1 MVIRMEQIVGIR
13 ADANEKIAMGHIM
26 RCITI
31 AKQMKNLR
39 QKTIFFT
46 ADSYAHDLLE
56 AAGMEYICLNT
67 AWDRMEEEVKRL
79 REELEKAGCRKLLV
93 DSYQV
98 TGTYF
103 DKLRDICKIIYI
115 DDCFEEVYPVDM
127 VINYNAYHV
136 RFPYRKAYEGKAKLL
151 LGTTY
156 VPLREE
162 FQKAYFQKA
171 GIEPKFQVSPLFI
184 SGREEKAFRFLKQRI
199 DEKKGKAS
207 IFLSSGGG
215 DTYDA
220 LSGILV
226 STAKEEAFCRAVFHV
241 VVGKFHPNREKL
253 EGMAK
258 DNPAIKLH
266 YNVGNMAELMEECDV
281 AVSAAGTVLFELCAM
296 QIPTVFFVC
305 ADNQMYDSEFFAQE
319 ERMLFAGDI
328 RENRE
333 ECLGRIGGNL
343 KRLLRDKSLR
353 KRMKEALSQVT
364 DGQGAAR
371 IAEEI
376 WKL

>member
-1 MVIRMEQIVGIR
+1 MEQIVGIR
-13 ADANEKIAMGHIM
+13 ADANEQIAMGHIM

-56 AAGMEYICLNT
+56 AAGMEYVCLNT
-67 AWDRMEEEVKRL
+67 AWNRMEEETDRL
-79 REELEKAGCRKLLV
+79 REELEKAGCKKLLV

-98 TGTYF
+98 TAAYF
-103 DKLRDICKIIYI
+103 DKIRDICKIIYM
-115 DDCFEEVYPVDM
+115 DDCFEDVYPVDM
-127 VINYNAYHV
+127 VINYNAYYV
-136 RFPYRKAYEGKAKLL
+136 RFPYREAYEGKAKLL
-151 LGTTY
+151 LGTAY

-162 FQKAYFQKA
+162 FQKVYLQKA
-171 GIEPKFQVSPLFI
+171 GIESKIQASLLPVY
-184 SGREEKAFRFLKQRI
+184 GMRGGTFRFLKQRM
-199 DEKKGKAS
+199 DEKMEKVS

-215 DTYDA
+215 DAYDV
-220 LSGILV
+220 LSGILLIA
-226 STAKEEAFCRAVFHV
+226 AKEEAFRRAVFHV
-241 VVGKFHPNREKL
+241 VVGKFNPNRERL
-253 EGMAK
+253 EELAK
-258 DNPAIKLH
+258 GNPAIKLH
-266 YNVGNMAELMEECDV
+266 YNVSNMAELMEECDM

-305 ADNQMYDSEFFAQE
+305 ADNQIYDSEFFAQK

-328 RENRE
+328 RANRE
-333 ECLGRIGGNL
+333 ECLGRIKENL
-343 KRLLRDKSLR
+343 KILLQDMALR
-353 KRMKEALSQVT
+353 KRMKEALRQVT